1 MHGILIVFLAGL
13 IAGAM
18 NAAAGGG
25 SFISVPA
32 LIYAGIPSVSANMSS
47 TIALYPGSLTS
58 AWAYRGNF
66 QAILNVSVKA
76 MFLAT
81 LAGGL
86 AGAVLLLFTPSSA
99 FDKMIPWLLLLG
111 SLAFALGPWLGRRL
125 RQYYQPKTAFLIAA
139 QFLLGVY
146 GGYFGGAVGIMM
158 MAVWSVLGLTDIR
171 AMNAVKVVLV
181 AAANTVAVLCF
192 AFAGTVAWRETLV
205 MLLAAALGGYAG
217 AHATL
222 QVSGSNIRVGISIIN
237 FLITSAF
244 FYIRFLQ

>member
-1 MHGILIVFLAGL
+1 MHGILIVSLAGL
-13 IAGAM
+13 TAGAM

-25 SFISVPA
+25 SFVSVPA
-32 LIYAGIPSVSANMSS
+32 LIYIGIPSVSANMSS

-66 QAILNVSVKA
+66 QAILDVSIKA

-86 AGAVLLLFTPSSA
+86 VGAVLLLLTPSSA
-99 FDKMIPWLLLLG
+99 FDKIIPWLLLLG
-111 SLAFALGPWLGRRL
+111 SLAFALGPWLGARL
-125 RQYYQPKTAFLIAA
+125 RKYRPNTAFLIAA

-158 MAVWSVLGLTDIR
+158 MAVWSVMGLTDIR

-181 AAANTVAVLCF
+181 AAANTIAALCF
-192 AFAGTVAWRETLV
+192 AVVGSVAWRETLV

-217 AHATL
+217 AQLTL
-222 QVSGSNIRVGISIIN
+222 RLNGPKIRIGISLIN
-237 FLITSAF
+237 FLTTAVF
-244 FYIRFLQ
+244 FYIRFF

>member
-32 LIYAGIPSVSANMSS
+32 LIYVGIPSVSANMSS

-58 AWAYRGNF
+58 AWAYRGSF
-66 QAILNVSVKA
+66 QAILNVSVRS

-81 LAGGL
+81 LAGGF
-86 AGAVLLLFTPSSA
+86 AGAPL
-99 FDKMIPWLLLLG
+99 LLLLG

-125 RQYYQPKTAFLIAA
+125 RQHYQPNTAFLIAA

-158 MAVWSVLGLTDIR
+158 MAVWSVLGLVDIR

-181 AAANTVAVLCF
+181 AAANTIAVLCF
-192 AFAGTVAWRETLV
+192 AFAGSVAWRETLI
-205 MLLAAALGGYAG
+205 MLVAAGLGGYAG

-222 QVSGSNIRVGISIIN
+222 RLSGPQIRVGISIIN
-237 FLITSAF
+237 FLITAAF
-244 FYIRFLQ
+244 FYIRFFH